1 MLPSHSN
8 SRAVHALAL
17 LCLAALAGCAA
28 GPQLRDYHVSGAAVE
43 LKEVP
48 FYPQDGYQGGPAAL
62 AMMLAANGAQVAPA
76 DLVSLVYEPK
86 TNDTPQGYMHSA
98 AAHYGRVP
106 YVLKSKQLDLDVVHQ
121 VQAGHPVLVLLR
133 EGLVLKQ
140 WQYAVVMGVDPG
152 ASTFT
157 LRTGTEQRRV
167 MSYGDFLAAW
177 HDSSYWAMLTA
188 LPAEIPEAASARD
201 WLTGADLIEREG
213 KPDAAAQ
220 AYAAVTRRW
229 PNEAQAWAGLG
240 RNDYAIHNLRGATLA
255 FNTAT
260 TLQPDNA
267 AAHHGLAKALLDR
280 QCADQAEDEVNRAL
294 ELEHNP
300 NLRASYQQTQREVA
314 KHSGPSVV
322 CPLEY

>member
-1 MLPSHSN
+1 MLSSNAN
-8 SRAVHALAL
+8 SRFSLAIAALV
-17 LCLAALAGCAA
+17 LAGLAGCAA
-28 GPQLRDYHVSGAAVE
+28 GPQLRDYHISGQAVE

-48 FYPQDGYQGGPAAL
+48 FYAQDGYQGGPAAM

-76 DLVSLVYEPK
+76 DLVALVYDAK
-86 TNDTPQGYMHSA
+86 NDDSPQGWMHNG

-133 EGLVLKQ
+133 SGLVLKQ

-157 LRTGTEQRRV
+157 VRTGTEQRKV
-167 MSYGDFLAAW
+167 MNYGDFLAAW
-177 HDSSYWAMLTA
+177 HDSAYWAMLTA

-201 WLTGADLIEREG
+201 WLSGAALIEQAG

-220 AYAAVTRRW
+220 AYAAATRRW
-229 PNEAQAWAGLG
+229 PGEAQAWAGLG
-240 RNDYAIHNLRGATLA
+240 RNDYSIHNLRGATLA
-255 FNTAT
+255 FNTAVS
-260 TLQPDNA
+260 LQPDNA
-267 AAHHGLAKALLDR
+267 AAHNGLAKALLDR
-280 QCADQAEDEVNRAL
+280 QCADQAEDEINRAL
-294 ELEHNP
+294 ELERNP
-300 NLRASYQQTQREVA
+300 NLRAAYQQTQRDVA

-322 CPLEY
+322 CPLE